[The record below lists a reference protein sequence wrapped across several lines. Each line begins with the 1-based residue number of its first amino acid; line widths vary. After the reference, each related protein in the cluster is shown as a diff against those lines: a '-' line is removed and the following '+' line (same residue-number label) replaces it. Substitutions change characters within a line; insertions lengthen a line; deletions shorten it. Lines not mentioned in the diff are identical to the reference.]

1 MALAR
6 EELVRVGEMFNTP
19 DVISQAVS
27 SLELAL
33 RDHTLLEVAGWPA
46 ARTEMLRQ
54 LVQDLQ
60 GRHATYAAKAGT
72 KKATRAELLEELLRA
87 KRWKGI
93 AVAIGQ
99 NALDETAEERE
110 KLFQHVKPV
119 RSDAG
124 RLLAQIRGLL
134 DVANANTTAFR
145 AAGATDAFLAEGNAI
160 AADLEDAIGRKA
172 ITKRALPGD
181 KDVLDELDGRVWYA
195 LKALHRSGR
204 ATHLAAGD
212 RARANEYSFDLLY
225 RRRPRRTGVT
235 TPGATPPVP
244 PA

>member
-72 KKATRAELLEELLRA
+72 KKATRAELLEELVRA
-87 KRWKGI
+87 KRWKVI
-93 AVAIGQ
+93 VVAIGQ
-99 NALDETAEERE
+99 EALVRGARLLPAAKERRFPTGPRARPGPGSQRGARRGQGH
-110 KLFQHVKPV
+110 LPG
-119 RSDAG
+119 RAG
-124 RLLAQIRGLL
+124 REPSSRPAR
-134 DVANANTTAFR
+134 
-145 AAGATDAFLAEGNAI
+145 
-160 AADLEDAIGRKA
+160 
-172 ITKRALPGD
+172 
-181 KDVLDELDGRVWYA
+181 
-195 LKALHRSGR
+195 
-204 ATHLAAGD
+204 
-212 RARANEYSFDLLY
+212 RARRGGQG
-225 RRRPRRTGVT
+225 RRELRQFRLRRDRYHTAHCSVFPSLKTAASAARYASGISDT
-235 TPGATPPVP
+235 TSDTCSSNST
-244 PA
+244 